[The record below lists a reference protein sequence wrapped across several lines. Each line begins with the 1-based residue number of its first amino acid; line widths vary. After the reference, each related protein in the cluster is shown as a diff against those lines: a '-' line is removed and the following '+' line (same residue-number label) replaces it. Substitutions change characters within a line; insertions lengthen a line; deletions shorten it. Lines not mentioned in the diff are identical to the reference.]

1 MMLAGTIGAELRV
14 LEERLAIP
22 APSESRE
29 TLSALLAPEFRE
41 FGSSGRID
49 DAASTLDALI
59 PGGRP
64 RVTIEDFKTACFADG
79 AVLVTYL
86 SRSVPGPGWKPPALR
101 SSLWIWRASGWQ
113 IVFHQGTR
121 LLSDEE

>member
-1 MMLAGTIGAELRV
+1 MMLAGTIEAELRV
-14 LEERLAIP
+14 LEERLATP

-29 TLSALLAPEFRE
+29 TLAALLAPEFRE
-41 FGSSGRID
+41 FGSSGRIY

-64 RVTIEDFKTACFADG
+64 RVMIEDFKAACFADG

-121 LLSDEE
+121 LLTDEE